1 MQVLAPRSEN
11 FPEAQD
17 VQELTDPTLKVPAG
31 HVVQLLAPTSEKEPL
46 VHKAQVEAP
55 RILAGKLY
63 WPASHAVQVLFRPS
77 IVENVPRAHSSQS
90 TSDVFEQALHPGIR
104 LYLPAEHR
112 MHGPPVQK
120 ENRLELPILKV

>member
-1 MQVLAPRSEN
+1 VTLLACVETTGIAQASHTISAELTQLDTLYWPIAHTEQLVQVLAPRSEN

-31 HVVQLLAPTSEKEPL
+31 HVVQLLAPASEKEPL

-63 WPASHAVQVLFRPS
+63 
-77 IVENVPRAHSSQS
+77 
-90 TSDVFEQALHPGIR
+90 
-104 LYLPAEHR
+104 
-112 MHGPPVQK
+112 
-120 ENRLELPILKV
+120 